1 MRYTILTCHLLFDT
15 YTRIVLTDHMLH
27 YARII
32 EHFAGFLGIL
42 HTKYESIK
50 RLHQWTR
57 FLVANLCAA
66 RFST

>member
-15 YTRIVLTDHMLH
+15 YTHIVPTDHMLH

-42 HTKYESIK
+42 HIKCESIK

-66 RFST
+66 QFST

>member
-1 MRYTILTCHLLFDT
+1 MRYTILTYHLLFDT
-15 YTRIVLTDHMLH
+15 YTRIVLTNHMLH
-27 YARII
+27 YARIM
-32 EHFAGFLGIL
+32 EHFVGFLGIL
-42 HTKYESIK
+42 HIKCESIK